1 MNVIWGVCGTDK
13 FRANFK
19 QKLFSKLDEISQPIN
34 KSCFSCQNIGQ
45 ILIWMILVVS
55 KCSIYD
61 VKHPIF
67 LIFRGSQ
74 TPRTATIFEKISG
87 TILFYENK
95 SACHIFGTICDTFR
109 IPIAFAVNHVHII
122 IWRNFQ
128 IETLKKRQCK
138 NQ

>member
-1 MNVIWGVCGTDK
+1 MDK
-13 FRANFK
+13 
-19 QKLFSKLDEISQPIN
+19 ISQTIN
-34 KSCFSCQNIGQ
+34 ESCFSCQNIGQ

-67 LIFRGSQ
+67 LIFRGPQ
-74 TPRTATIFEKISG
+74 TPHTATIFEKISG

-109 IPIAFAVNHVHII
+109 IPNVAPLEELEYAHEAGIF
-122 IWRNFQ
+122 
-128 IETLKKRQCK
+128 
-138 NQ
+138 

>member
-1 MNVIWGVCGTDK
+1 MDK
-13 FRANFK
+13 
-19 QKLFSKLDEISQPIN
+19 ISQTIN
-34 KSCFSCQNIGQ
+34 ESCFSCQNIGQ

-67 LIFRGSQ
+67 LIFRGPQ
-74 TPRTATIFEKISG
+74 TPHTATIFEKILG

-109 IPIAFAVNHVHII
+109 IPKYSI
-122 IWRNFQ
+122 FQ
-128 IETLKKRQCK
+128 NIETFLWEFQDIIFELLFSYKSSTNPFKS
-138 NQ
+138 